1 MPRLSEHPDSPDAAL
16 RLDAADLPARPARRA
31 FFRRPTEQVAR
42 ALLGCWLVRRWRG
55 ATYGARIVET
65 EAYLGE
71 GDRAAHSFAGRR
83 TPRVEPMYG
92 DGGLLYVF
100 AVYGMHFCAN
110 VVTRRA
116 GIAEAVLI
124 RAGEHPALAPAF
136 LRGPARFCRGLGIT
150 GADSGR
156 DLAGSGEFEI
166 RVGREKETRVEIS
179 PRIGVD
185 YAGEAREWPLR
196 FAVSGNPAVS
206 RRPNPSSSTRSP
218 RPAGASSAPGAPRPR
233 GSGRSSRS
241 TSRPRS
247 R

>member
-1 MPRLSEHPDSPDAAL
+1 VPRLSEHPDAPDPAL
-16 RLDAADLPARPARRA
+16 RIDARLLPARRA
-31 FFRRPTEQVAR
+31 GRELFRRPTEAVAR
-42 ALLGCWLVRRWRG
+42 RLLGAWFVRRWRKG
-55 ATYGARIVET
+55 LYAARIVET

-71 GDRAAHSFAGRR
+71 GDRAAHSFGGRR

-124 RAGEHPALAPAF
+124 RAAEHPGVAPGL
-136 LRGPARFCRGLGIT
+136 LRGPARFCRALGIT

-156 DLAGSGEFEI
+156 DLLGAGDLEI
-166 RVGREKETRVEIS
+166 RIGPPETRVESS

-185 YAGEAREWPLR
+185 YAGEARDWPLR
-196 FAVSGNPAVS
+196 FSISGTPAVS
-206 RRPNPSSSTRSP
+206 RRPPPSASIRSP
-218 RPAGASSAPGAPRPR
+218 RRAGASSGRAAPRPR
-233 GSGRSSRS
+233 GSARSSRS
-241 TSRPRS
+241 T
-247 R
+247 